1 MKRFIILIGFMATMF
16 AFGQQDPMFTH
27 YMYNTLSVNPAYAGS
42 REALTVTLLHRNQW
56 VSFPGAPK
64 TNTLTLH
71 SPVFN
76 ENVGMGL
83 SLTHDVIGPTKFT
96 SMYGDFAF
104 RVKLTKKSNLT
115 FGLKAGVDLFTAN
128 LPFLQ
133 IQDPNDPAFLN
144 SFQNKTLPNFG
155 FGLFYTYK
163 NRFYAGL
170 SIPRM
175 LQHKFVGD
183 NTLISSGILKGHY
196 YFITGAS
203 LKMSNFVEFKPSALV
218 KMTVGAPIE
227 LDVTAL
233 FEFYKRFNFGLM
245 YRTGD
250 AVGALVG
257 IYIFDRLLL
266 GYSYDFSFTN
276 TTLKYNGGSHEIMLR
291 YDFIFSSSHRIRS
304 PRYF

>member
-64 TNTLTLH
+64 TNTMTLH

-76 ENVGMGL
+76 ENVGLGL

-115 FGLKAGVDLFTAN
+115 FGLKAGVDLLSAN

-144 SFQNKTLPNFG
+144 SFKNKALPNFG

-175 LQHKFVGD
+175 LQHKFVGE

-203 LKMSNFVEFKPSALV
+203 LKLSNFVEFKPSALV
-218 KMTVGAPIE
+218 KMTVGAPVE

-233 FEFYKRFNFGLM
+233 FEFYKRINFGLM

-250 AVGALVG
+250 AFGALVG

-266 GYSYDFSFTN
+266 GYSYDFSLTN

-291 YDFIFSSSHRIRS
+291 YDFIFSSSHRIKS

>member
-64 TNTLTLH
+64 TNTMTLH

-76 ENVGMGL
+76 ENVGLGL

-115 FGLKAGVDLFTAN
+115 FGLKAGVDLLTAN

-144 SFQNKTLPNFG
+144 SFKNKALPNFG

-175 LQHKFVGD
+175 LQHKFVGE

-203 LKMSNFVEFKPSALV
+203 LKLSNFVEFKPSALV
-218 KMTVGAPIE
+218 KMTVGAPVE

-233 FEFYKRFNFGLM
+233 FELYKRINFGVM

-250 AVGALVG
+250 AFGALVG
-257 IYIFDRLLL
+257 VYIFDRLLL
-266 GYSYDFSFTN
+266 GYSYDFSLTN

-291 YDFIFSSSHRIRS
+291 YDFIFSSSHRIKS

>member
-1 MKRFIILIGFMATMF
+1 MKRFIILIGLMATMF

-76 ENVGMGL
+76 ENVGLGL

-115 FGLKAGVDLFTAN
+115 FGLKAGVDLLTAN

-144 SFQNKTLPNFG
+144 SFKNKALPNFG

-170 SIPRM
+170 SIPRL
-175 LQHKFVGD
+175 LQHEFVGE

-196 YFITGAS
+196 FFITGAS
-203 LKMSNFVEFKPSALV
+203 LPLSRFVEFKPSALV

-233 FEFYKRFNFGLM
+233 FELYKRINFGLM

-250 AVGALVG
+250 AFGALVG

-266 GYSYDFSFTN
+266 GYSYDFSLTN
-276 TTLKYNGGSHEIMLR
+276 TTMKYNEGSHEIMLR
-291 YDFIFSSSHRIRS
+291 YDLIFSSSHRIKS

>member
-64 TNTLTLH
+64 TNTMTLH

-76 ENVGMGL
+76 ENVGLGL

-115 FGLKAGVDLFTAN
+115 FGLKAGVDLLSAN

-144 SFQNKTLPNFG
+144 SFKNKALPNFG

-175 LQHKFVGD
+175 LQHKFVGE

-203 LKMSNFVEFKPSALV
+203 LKLSNFVEFKPSALV
-218 KMTVGAPIE
+218 KMTVGAPVE

-233 FEFYKRFNFGLM
+233 FEFYKRINFGLM

-250 AVGALVG
+250 AFGALVG
-257 IYIFDRLLL
+257 VYIFDRLLL
-266 GYSYDFSFTN
+266 GYSYDFSLTN

-291 YDFIFSSSHRIRS
+291 YDFIFSSSHRIKS

>member
-76 ENVGMGL
+76 ENVGLGL

-104 RVKLTKKSNLT
+104 RVKLSKKSNLT
-115 FGLKAGVDLFTAN
+115 FGLKAGVDLLTAN
-128 LPFLQ
+128 LPFLE

-144 SFQNKTLPNFG
+144 SFKNKALPNFG

-175 LQHKFVGD
+175 LQHKFVGE

-203 LKMSNFVEFKPSALV
+203 LPLSRFVEFKPSALV

-233 FEFYKRFNFGLM
+233 FELYKRINFGLM

-257 IYIFDRLLL
+257 IYLFDRLLL

-276 TTLKYNGGSHEIMLR
+276 TTLKYNEGSHEIMLR
-291 YDFIFSSSHRIRS
+291 YDFIFSSSHRIKS

>member
-1 MKRFIILIGFMATMF
+1 MKRFIILIGLMATMF

-64 TNTLTLH
+64 TNTMTLH

-76 ENVGMGL
+76 ENVGLGL

-115 FGLKAGVDLFTAN
+115 FGLKAGVDLLSAN

-144 SFQNKTLPNFG
+144 SFKNKALPNFG

-175 LQHKFVGD
+175 LQHKFVGE

-203 LKMSNFVEFKPSALV
+203 LKLSNFVEFKPSALV
-218 KMTVGAPIE
+218 KMTVGAPVE

-233 FEFYKRFNFGLM
+233 FELYKRINFGLM
-245 YRTGD
+245 YRSGD
-250 AVGALVG
+250 AFGALVG
-257 IYIFDRLLL
+257 VYIFDRLLL
-266 GYSYDFSFTN
+266 GYSYDFSLTN

-291 YDFIFSSSHRIRS
+291 YDFIFSSSHRIKS

>member
-71 SPVFN
+71 TPAFN
-76 ENVGMGL
+76 ENVGIGL

-104 RVKLTKKSNLT
+104 KVKLTKKSNLT
-115 FGLKAGVDLFTAN
+115 FGLKAGVDLLTAN

-144 SFQNKTLPNFG
+144 SFQNKALPNFG

-175 LQHKFVGD
+175 LQHKFIGE

-218 KMTVGAPIE
+218 KMTVGAPVE

-233 FEFYKRFNFGLM
+233 FELYKRINFGLM

-276 TTLKYNGGSHEIMLR
+276 TTLKYNEGSHEIMLR
-291 YDFIFSSSHRIRS
+291 YDFIFSSSHRIKS

>member
-76 ENVGMGL
+76 ENVGLGL

-115 FGLKAGVDLFTAN
+115 FGLKAGVDLLTAN
-128 LPFLQ
+128 LPFLE

-144 SFQNKTLPNFG
+144 SFKNKALPNFG

-175 LQHKFVGD
+175 LQHKFVGE

-203 LKMSNFVEFKPSALV
+203 LPLSRFVEFKPSALV
-218 KMTVGAPIE
+218 KMTVGAPVE

-233 FEFYKRFNFGLM
+233 FELYKRINFGLM

-257 IYIFDRLLL
+257 IYLFDRLLL

-276 TTLKYNGGSHEIMLR
+276 TTLKYNEGSHEIMLR
-291 YDFIFSSSHRIRS
+291 YDFIFSSSHRIKS